1 MGWPFFVGVET
12 FNNDAVLF
20 YASELH
26 LDRALEYKERTCTD
40 QGKADGMIY
49 GQSLPQ
55 VQDGESGKHGEG
67 NNLLHRF
74 KLCGRIG
81 SMADSVRRNCKA
93 IFHKCNKPAN
103 GNGNPQ
109 SSVCKFQMPVPR
121 KSHENIGYY

>member
-1 MGWPFFVGVET
+1 MDRSKNGRHYLGSLQTQLHVRETDMGGPFFVGVGA
-12 FNNDAVLF
+12 FNEVFVLL

-26 LDRALEYKERTCTD
+26 LDWTLEYKERTCTD

-74 KLCGRIG
+74 
-81 SMADSVRRNCKA
+81 
-93 IFHKCNKPAN
+93 
-103 GNGNPQ
+103 
-109 SSVCKFQMPVPR
+109 
-121 KSHENIGYY
+121 